1 MKLQHL
7 LSLLP
12 FIGILVLM
20 PFVNTVKPYVL
31 GLPFVFFW
39 MVMWVVLTSI
49 ILWIVYRIDPIN
61 KESEAE

>member
-1 MKLQHL
+1 MKLRHL
-7 LSLLP
+7 LSILP

-39 MVMWVVLTSI
+39 MVMWVVITAI
-49 ILWIVYRIDPIN
+49 ILGIVYKIDPIN
-61 KESEAE
+61 KGSES

>member
-49 ILWIVYRIDPIN
+49 ILWVVYRIDPIN

>member
-20 PFVNTVKPYVL
+20 PFVNTVKPYVF

-39 MVMWVVLTSI
+39 VVIWVLLTSI
-49 ILWIVYRIDPIN
+49 ILWIVYRIDPVN
-61 KESEAE
+61 KESEA

>member
-1 MKLQHL
+1 MKLQHF

-61 KESEAE
+61 KEREAE